1 MANGRWGG
9 PRADLRRAR
18 GFLRERGRPTVGA
31 SPVTGFLARWPLAI
45 REAAGPRSF
54 IIAAVAGV
62 FLALIGPFGTAQAPL
77 WVKLIYWL
85 VMAEVGTVIGVVTSG
100 SVIAAMGRGDASGGM
115 TFFVAGITAAAM
127 TLPGAVVV
135 WAITRLAFHAP
146 GSGLGQSGGIVGF
159 IPPVFVLSL
168 AISLINALA
177 HRTPPH
183 THAAAP
189 DAPPSRFADRLPPK
203 LRGAEVHA
211 VQAED
216 HYLRLHTSKGSDLIL
231 MRLSDAIAEL
241 EGVEGAQTHRSW
253 WVARAAV
260 EGARRL
266 EGRAI
271 LTLPGGV
278 EAPVSRGYAR
288 ALRAEGWF

>member
-1 MANGRWGG
+1 M
-9 PRADLRRAR
+9 
-18 GFLRERGRPTVGA
+18 
-31 SPVTGFLARWPLAI
+31 TGFLARWTVAI
-45 REAAGPRSF
+45 REAARPRSF
-54 IIAAVAGV
+54 IIAGCAGI
-62 FLALIGPFGTAQAPL
+62 FLALIGPFGTSQAAL
-77 WVKLIYWL
+77 WVRFVYWL
-85 VMAEVGTVIGVVTSG
+85 VMAEVGTVIGVVTAA
-100 SVIAAMGRGDASGGM
+100 SVIAGLGRSEATGGM

-146 GSGLGQSGGIVGF
+146 ESGLGQSAGVAGF

-168 AISLINALA
+168 AISLVNALA
-177 HRTPPH
+177 NRTPPH

-189 DAPPSRFADRLPPK
+189 DAPPSRFAERLPPK
-203 LRGAEVHA
+203 LRGAEIHA

-253 WVARAAV
+253 WVARGAV
-260 EGARRL
+260 QGARRL

-271 LTLPGGV
+271 LSLPAGV

>member
-1 MANGRWGG
+1 M
-9 PRADLRRAR
+9 
-18 GFLRERGRPTVGA
+18 
-31 SPVTGFLARWPLAI
+31 TGFVSRWLLAI
-45 REAAGPRSF
+45 RDAASPRAF
-54 IIAAVAGV
+54 IIAACAGI
-62 FLALIGPFGTAQAPL
+62 FLALIGPFGTAEAPL
-77 WVKLIYWL
+77 WVRFVYWL
-85 VMAEVGTVIGVVTSG
+85 VMAEVGTVIGVTTAA
-100 SVIAAMGRGDASGGM
+100 SVIAVRGRGEASGGM
-115 TFFVAGITAAAM
+115 TFLVAGVTAAAM

-159 IPPVFVLSL
+159 IPPVFVVSL
-168 AISLINALA
+168 AISLVNALA
-177 HRTPPH
+177 NRTPPH

-189 DAPPSRFADRLPPK
+189 DAPPSRFTERLPPK

-260 EGARRL
+260 EGARKL

>member
-1 MANGRWGG
+1 M
-9 PRADLRRAR
+9 
-18 GFLRERGRPTVGA
+18 
-31 SPVTGFLARWPLAI
+31 TGFLSRWAGEIRDGAR
-45 REAAGPRSF
+45 PRAF
-54 IIAAVAGV
+54 IIAATAGV
-62 FLALIGPFGTAQAPL
+62 FLALIGPFGTSEALL
-77 WVKLIYWL
+77 WVRFIYWL
-85 VMAEVGTVIGVVTSG
+85 LMAEVGTVIGVVTAAC
-100 SVIAAMGRGDASGGM
+100 VIALRGRGEASGGM
-115 TFFVAGITAAAM
+115 TFLVAGLTAAAM

-135 WAITRLAFHAP
+135 WGITRLIFHTP

-159 IPPVFVLSL
+159 IPPVFVVSL

-177 HRTPPH
+177 NRTPPH
-183 THAAAP
+183 THAAAAG
-189 DAPPSRFADRLPPK
+189 APPSRFADRLPPK
-203 LRGAEVHA
+203 LRGAEIYA

-253 WVARAAV
+253 WVARSAV
-260 EGARRL
+260 QGARRL

-278 EAPVSRGYAR
+278 EAPVSRNFAR
-288 ALRAEGWF
+288 ALKAEGWF